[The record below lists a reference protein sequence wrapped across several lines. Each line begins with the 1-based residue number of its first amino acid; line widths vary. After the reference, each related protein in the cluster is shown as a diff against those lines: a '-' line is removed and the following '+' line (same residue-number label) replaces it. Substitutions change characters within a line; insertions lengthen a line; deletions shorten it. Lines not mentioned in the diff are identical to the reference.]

1 VAETRVRERVAR
13 SLPWIV
19 GLLTAAYQLAFPL
32 VIGRADESVLLVGA
46 TRIMAGDALYRDF
59 FEFLTPLG
67 FYFHAAVF
75 AIGGT
80 TLLAA
85 RVAAAVA
92 NAVTTGLVFALARR
106 IAGPLE
112 AAVAALMVAVVCL
125 PAWPYASPHWL
136 STTLQLGVASV
147 LLSERLRGSSRVRT
161 AVAGVLG
168 GTAFCVQQQRGVYI
182 AAWAV
187 TSILV
192 LGFDHPSP
200 VRWRTV
206 RRELAWFAAG
216 GVGATVLVLGYA
228 AWASSP
234 RALYDA
240 LVRFVFENYGGFV
253 RPVPWA
259 SWAFLAKPWFAT
271 LWPRVFRW
279 APALLV
285 VEGMT
290 LLHAGLY
297 GLFDRQERVRLCLLL
312 LAMLSALSVR
322 YFPDYIHVA
331 YVMPF
336 LLMPAA
342 RVLNAL
348 RSLPIV
354 PRSIARGTAICLSA
368 ALLVV
373 LLAEG
378 GGSLARTRAAA
389 PLTIDTPFGRLQ
401 GDAEQ
406 ARLVAA
412 VRSAVDRDPPGERLL
427 YAFPGDAWLYLAT
440 GARNATPFAIIWP
453 GYNSQAQFEQLLADV
468 QRRRPGTLV
477 VNTILGPD
485 GDPMRRALERDY
497 DVVAQLPGYRV
508 YRRHDLPAPAG
519 QRSGPPP
526 STRPR

>member
-1 VAETRVRERVAR
+1 MAKTRVREGVAC

-19 GLLTAAYQLAFPL
+19 GLLSASYQLAFPL

-46 TRIMAGDALYRDF
+46 TRIMAGDVIYRDF

-67 FYFHAAVF
+67 FYFYAAVF
-75 AIGGT
+75 AVGGT
-80 TLLAA
+80 MLLAA

-92 NAVTTGLVFALARR
+92 NAVTTGLVFALACR

-112 AAVAALMVAVVCL
+112 AAVAALMVAVVCV

-136 STTLQLGVASV
+136 STTLHLGVASV
-147 LLSERLRGSSRVRT
+147 LLSERLRESSRLRP
-161 AVAGVLG
+161 AMAGVLG

-192 LGFDHPSP
+192 LAFDHPSP
-200 VRWRTV
+200 VRWRSA
-206 RRELAWFAAG
+206 RRDVAWLAAG
-216 GVGATVLVLGYA
+216 GVGVTVLVLGYA

-240 LVRFVFENYGGFV
+240 LVRFVFENYGRFV
-253 RPVPWA
+253 HPVPWA
-259 SWAFLAKPWFAT
+259 SLAFLAKPWFAT

-279 APALLV
+279 APVLLV

-297 GLFDRQERVRLCLLL
+297 SRFDRPERVRLCLLV

-322 YFPDYIHVA
+322 YFPDYVHVA

-336 LLMPAA
+336 LLIPAA
-342 RVLNAL
+342 RVLQAL

-354 PRSIARGTAICLSA
+354 PRSIARGTAICVSA

-378 GGSLARTRAAA
+378 GESLARAREAA
-389 PLTIDTPFGRLQ
+389 PLTIDSAFGTLQ
-401 GDAEQ
+401 GDADQ

-427 YAFPGDAWLYLAT
+427 YAFPGDVWLYLAA
-440 GARNATPFAIIWP
+440 GARNPTPFAILLA
-453 GYNSQAQFEQLLADV
+453 GYNSQAQFDEVLADV
-468 QRRRPGTLV
+468 RRRRPGTLV
-477 VNTILGPD
+477 VNTAIAPD
-485 GDPMRRALERDY
+485 GDPVRRALERDY

-508 YRRHDLPAPAG
+508 YRRHDAAAPGG
-519 QRSGPPP
+519 QP
-526 STRPR
+526 SAVGVE

>member
-1 VAETRVRERVAR
+1 VAETRPRERVAR

-19 GLLTAAYQLAFPL
+19 GLLTASYQLAFPL
-32 VIGRADESVLLVGA
+32 VIGRADESVLLGGA
-46 TRIMAGDALYRDF
+46 ARIMAGDVIYRDF

-67 FYFHAAVF
+67 FYFYAGVL

-85 RVAAAVA
+85 RVAAAITNGVSTA
-92 NAVTTGLVFALARR
+92 LVFALARR

-112 AAVAALMVAVVCL
+112 AAVAALTVAVVCL

-136 STTLQLGVASV
+136 STTLHLGVASV
-147 LLSERLRGSSRVRT
+147 LLSERLRDSSRLRP
-161 AVAGVLG
+161 AIAGVLG
-168 GTAFCVQQQRGVYI
+168 GTACCVQQQRGVYV

-192 LGFDHPSP
+192 LAFDQPSAG
-200 VRWRTV
+200 RWRRT
-206 RRELAWFAAG
+206 RREVAWLAAG
-216 GVGATVLVLGYA
+216 GVGVTVLVLGYA
-228 AWASSP
+228 ASSSSP

-240 LVRFVFENYGGFV
+240 LVRFVFESYGGFV
-253 RPVPWA
+253 HPVPWA
-259 SWAFLAKPWFAT
+259 SMAFLAKPWFAT

-290 LLHAGLY
+290 LLHAGWY
-297 GLFDRQERVRLCLLL
+297 GPFGHRERLRLCLLL
-312 LAMLSALSVR
+312 LAMLAALSMR
-322 YFPDYIHVA
+322 YLGDYIHVA

-336 LLMPAA
+336 LLIPAA
-342 RVLNAL
+342 RVLHAL
-348 RSLPIV
+348 RSVPIMS
-354 PRSIARGTAICLSA
+354 RSIARAATICVNA
-368 ALLVV
+368 VLLVV

-378 GGSLARTRAAA
+378 GGSLARARAAA
-389 PLTIDTPFGRLQ
+389 PLTIDTAFGTLQ
-401 GDAEQ
+401 GDTDQ

-427 YAFPGDAWLYLAT
+427 YVFPGDAWLYLAA

-453 GYNSQAQFEQLLADV
+453 GYNSQAQFDELLADV
-468 QRRRPGTLV
+468 RRRRPGTLV
-477 VNTILGPD
+477 VNTVAAPED
-485 GDPMRRALERDY
+485 DPVRRALERGY

-508 YRRHDLPAPAG
+508 YRRHDLSAPAE
-519 QRSGPPP
+519 QRSAVGVE
-526 STRPR
+526 